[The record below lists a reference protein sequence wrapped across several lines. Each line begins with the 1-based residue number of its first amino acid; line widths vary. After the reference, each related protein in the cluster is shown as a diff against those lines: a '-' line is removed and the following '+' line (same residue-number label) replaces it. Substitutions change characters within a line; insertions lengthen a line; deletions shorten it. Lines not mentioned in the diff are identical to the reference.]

1 MEDQAEHSTHEVTV
15 RHNDQASALGEED
28 RESGSVVERF
38 SSIDRRSNGLCGIAE
53 IRKQRL
59 LDALSLYKL
68 FTEADDVEQWITNK
82 EKMLGTMVPG
92 MEI

>member
-1 MEDQAEHSTHEVTV
+1 M
-15 RHNDQASALGEED
+15 
-28 RESGSVVERF
+28 
-38 SSIDRRSNGLCGIAE
+38 CGVAK

-68 FTEADDVEQWITNK
+68 FTEADDVEQWSTNK